1 MPRRITARHLASFAC
16 AATVAASAG
25 IAARAQG
32 GRPSPAPDRDAMYQH
47 LKQAQLIAGLDLYPY
62 FAHRCLVDQTY
73 RRTIS
78 RSIQADGAI
87 EPLQVL
93 DDLYFVGQNAATAWA
108 LRTSA
113 GIVVFDALN
122 DANEAKTYIV
132 GGLVK
137 LGLKPADIKYVV
149 ITHAHRDH
157 FGGAAF
163 LKAEYNATLLA
174 SAIDWDVMAKAA
186 PAAGAPP
193 RDREI
198 KDGERLTVGDTVLQF
213 RVTPG
218 HTPGTVSSIFA
229 ANDRG
234 RRHVVGFFGGLGTP
248 GSAEDKR
255 THVASLAA
263 FRADAL
269 AAGVDVLIANHQ
281 TQDLSLH
288 KLELLRLRRDGDP
301 NPYVI
306 GNEAFVRYL
315 DIQRECTLYAL
326 AREGQK

>member
-1 MPRRITARHLASFAC
+1 MPPAVRCLGLLLC
-16 AATVAASAG
+16 VAAVSAPG
-25 IAARAQG
+25 VVSAQRG
-32 GRPSPAPDRDAMYQH
+32 GPAPTPDRDAMYQH

-93 DDLYFVGQNAATAWA
+93 DNLYFVGQNAETAWA

-113 GIVVFDALN
+113 GIVVFDAMN

-137 LGLKPADIKYVV
+137 LGLNPADIKYVV

-163 LKAEYNATLLA
+163 LKAEYKATLLA
-174 SAIDWDVMAKAA
+174 SRIDWDVMAKAA
-186 PAAGAPP
+186 PAAGAPS

-198 KDGERLTVGDTVLQF
+198 VDGERLSVGDTVLQF
-213 RVTPG
+213 SVTPG
-218 HTPGTVSSIFA
+218 HTPGTVSTIFTST
-229 ANDRG
+229 DQG

-248 GSAEDKR
+248 ASAEDKKK
-255 THVASLAA
+255 HIASLTA
-263 FRADAL
+263 FRAAAF
-269 AAGVDVLIANHQ
+269 AAGADVLIANHQ

-288 KLELLRLRRDGDP
+288 KLELLRLRRPGDP
-301 NPYVI
+301 NPYVM
-306 GNEAFVRYL
+306 GNDAFLRYL
-315 DIQRECTLYAL
+315 DIQRECTLYAM